1 MFTFV
6 LIYRNKDAG
15 ACTQL
20 SLHGPPPPPFPPRW
34 MSAAAANKK
43 KKRNIEG
50 LNTCLLSPDS
60 LSLSLLPHYR
70 PALFFLFLKQQRR
83 WAPTRERE
91 REEKMRWRENKNT
104 NYKIGGKNRQEK
116 KRNPHAQKKYNEENR
131 QEYLTQSTS
140 LSLPPSLYTCV
151 EVQVDHI
158 SPLPGGAATT
168 NTSDKNQTVT
178 AVIGEEDQQVN
189 NEVSGCILSY
199 HSTYCKID
207 R

>member
-1 MFTFV
+1 MLYRGHLLLEMVYSLRHTYRQIYKKRYIYLHISIYIYIQFIWGTMISRKKKRKRQRWWWVNPLPIHVFFPSFSLFFFFLRKRGGRRSPSLFTFV

-91 REEKMRWRENKNT
+91 R
-104 NYKIGGKNRQEK
+104 GKNAMERK
-116 KRNPHAQKKYNEENR
+116 
-131 QEYLTQSTS
+131 
-140 LSLPPSLYTCV
+140 
-151 EVQVDHI
+151 
-158 SPLPGGAATT
+158 
-168 NTSDKNQTVT
+168 
-178 AVIGEEDQQVN
+178 
-189 NEVSGCILSY
+189 
-199 HSTYCKID
+199 
-207 R
+207 